1 MKHTFTAVSLCII
14 ATTTLST
21 GAQTPAASHPEDF
34 TAFKIISE
42 RNIFD
47 PNRRPHLSSGP
58 APKIVDSFSLVGTM
72 FYSTSSLAVFDG
84 SHSEYRKVLEPGG
97 SIAGQSLKQVGPD
110 AVKLSFGS
118 NELELKVGMQMRR
131 NEDGQWSVGTQ
142 PESSLQA
149 YQPGSSQS
157 STRRRSEPGAH
168 RSEPRSA
175 QPGAAAPPTEPDATE
190 VPDAAPAPDFD
201 TNAPPDNAGGDPN
214 DPVARMMRRR
224 AQETGNENNTS
235 NP

>member
-1 MKHTFTAVSLCII
+1 MKNTFTAVLLCMVAAI
-14 ATTTLST
+14 TLST
-21 GAQTPAASHPEDF
+21 GAQTPAASRPQDF
-34 TAFKIISE
+34 AAFKIISE

-58 APKIVDSFSLVGTM
+58 APKIVDSFALVGTM
-72 FYSTSSLAVFDG
+72 FYGTNSLAVFEG

-97 SIAGQSLKQVGPD
+97 SIAGQVLRQIGPE
-110 AVKLSFGS
+110 AVKLSSGS

-131 NEDGQWSVGTQ
+131 NEDGQWSVGNQ

-149 YQPGSSQS
+149 YQPDSSRS
-157 STRRRSEPGAH
+157 TTRRRSEPGAR
-168 RSEPRSA
+168 RSEPQNS
-175 QPGAAAPPTEPDATE
+175 QPDATD
-190 VPDAAPAPDFD
+190 VPDAPPAPDLD
-201 TNAPPDNAGGDPN
+201 TTNAPPVNAGGDPN

-224 AQETGNENNTS
+224 AQEAGNENNNS